1 MEDYMYLSNKLSKKQ
16 IIEKILL
23 ELVYEFLILDSDE
36 MKIAK
41 VEDVKVLTNEEY
53 LEYLDEAIDK
63 LNKKTRLNLSRDDK
77 KIYMGKSNK

>member
-23 ELVYEFLILDSDE
+23 ELVYEFLILGSDE
-36 MKIAK
+36 MRIAK

-63 LNKKTRLNLSRDDK
+63 LNKKTKLNLSRDDK
-77 KIYMGKSNK
+77 NIYMGKNNK

>member
-63 LNKKTRLNLSRDDK
+63 LNKKTKLNLSRDDK